1 MTSGMGNIGLDDTIV
16 AVSTPIG
23 EGGIGIVRLSGKES
37 LELADKIFLS
47 KEGKKPSK
55 FKTYTVHYGHVI
67 ENLHGR
73 TRVPEHQSTSKK
85 ERKIIDEAILTVMRA
100 PKSYTKEDVVEIN
113 CHSGI
118 VPLKKILDL
127 CLINGARLAEPG
139 EFTKR
144 AFLNGRIDML
154 QAEAVLDII
163 KAKTELSLRSALNN
177 LEGLFSKKI
186 NEIREKLIEIYAHI
200 EASIDFSEEGLRGV
214 RREGVFKK
222 LNIIK
227 NEIEKLVSS
236 SNKGRILRQGIKTV
250 ICGSPN
256 VGKSSLMNAILKE
269 SRSIVTHIPGT
280 TRDTIEEIVN
290 IKGIPVIIVDTAGI
304 TDTDHLVEKEGI
316 RRSRIYLEN
325 ADLIL
330 LVLDWSMRLN
340 KDDVDIIKKI
350 RDNSKETIVVINK
363 ADLKG
368 KLDIKKV
375 KRFFPKSYFAAVS
388 ALNLRGIDN
397 LEDRIKD
404 IVWKGKAPG
413 AGFIGVSNERQLD
426 ILRRSVSDMNEAIA
440 AYKSGLSMD
449 CISVYVRSS
458 IENLGEIT
466 GQTITE
472 EALDKIFSEFCIG
485 K

>member
-449 CISVYVRSS
+449 CISVYVRGS

>member
-200 EASIDFSEEGLRGV
+200 EASIDFSEEDLRDV

>member
-1 MTSGMGNIGLDDTIV
+1 MMDNMGNIGLDDTIV
-16 AVSTPIG
+16 AISTPIG
-23 EGGIGIVRLSGKES
+23 EGGIGIVRLSGSES
-37 LELADKIFLS
+37 LKLADKIFLS
-47 KEGKKPSK
+47 KGNKKPSK
-55 FKTYTVHYGHVI
+55 FKTYTVHYGHIVDK
-67 ENLHGR
+67 
-73 TRVPEHQSTSKK
+73 TPDVV
-85 ERKIIDEAILTVMRA
+85 DEVILTVMRA
-100 PKSYTKEDVVEIN
+100 PGSYTKEDIVEIN

-163 KAKTELSLRSALNN
+163 KAKTDLSLRSALNN
-177 LEGLFSKKI
+177 LEGFFSKKI
-186 NEIREKLIEIYAHI
+186 NEIRKKLMEIYAHM
-200 EASIDFSEEGLRGV
+200 EASIDFSEEDLSG
-214 RREGVFKK
+214 FKK
-222 LNIIK
+222 EGIFKRLNMVK
-227 NEIEKLVSS
+227 NEIEKIVSNS
-236 SNKGRILRQGIKTV
+236 DQGRILRQGIKTV

-290 IKGIPVIIVDTAGI
+290 IRGIPVTLVDTAGI

-316 RRSRIYLEN
+316 RRSRVYLES

-330 LVLDWSMRLN
+330 LVLDWSRRLN
-340 KDDVDIIKKI
+340 KDDLDIIEKI
-350 RDNSKETIVVINK
+350 KGNGKEAIIVINK
-363 ADLKG
+363 TDLEK

-375 KRFFPKSYFAAVS
+375 RRFFPKSYFAHVS
-388 ALNLRGIDN
+388 ALNMKGVDN
-397 LEDRIKD
+397 LEDEIKD
-404 IVWKGKAPG
+404 MVWKGKAPG
-413 AGFIGVSNERQLD
+413 AGFTGISNERQLD
-426 ILRRSVSDMNEAIA
+426 ILRRSVSDIKEAMTA
-440 AYKSGLSMD
+440 RKSRLSMD

-458 IENLGEIT
+458 IESLGEIT